1 MAGKDPRAIFCNGK
15 RSQRMDAPLL
25 PSSRKQFWEAFCIL
39 LEFLVETSLLSPK
52 AEKDTPPPLLLLL
65 FPALLPPG
73 VTPKSLTQALLSED
87 PKIRQRQFS
96 KSGCTHNWAFHEY
109 DIHVKVEARLRR
121 SSQPQEVVSWISQR
135 FSGVEQ
141 ALIHSF
147 SLQQARP
154 RSWAA
159 IAQWPL

>member
-1 MAGKDPRAIFCNGK
+1 
-15 RSQRMDAPLL
+15 MDAPSIFQKTILGGIL
-25 PSSRKQFWEAFCIL
+25 YTSRVPSGNQS
-39 LEFLVETSLLSPK
+39 SLTQRR
-52 AEKDTPPPLLLLL
+52 EGHPPSLLLLL
-65 FPALLPPG
+65 FLALLPLG

-96 KSGCTHNWAFHEY
+96 KSGRTHNWASLEY
-109 DIHVKVEARLRR
+109 HIHVKVEAGSRR
-121 SSQPQEVVSWISQR
+121 SSQPQETISWISQR

-154 RSWAA
+154 A
-159 IAQWPL
+159 LVLL